1 MGITAGRD
9 LLTFPRRSLLFL
21 RRCSGKGFNR
31 ELNMQLTCNRAQFAA
46 AFSIAASAVPSR
58 TPRDVL
64 KNVLL
69 IVSGAGTELV
79 GTDQETGLRY
89 TVTGVQTNSE
99 GEVLLP
105 TQKLAAILRELQCE
119 TFELHVDDRT
129 IMLKAGGS
137 RFRLTSEDPREFPP
151 VPRFTEDSYFRVPA
165 PVLRQM
171 IRRTSFAT
179 DTESTRYALGG
190 LLMEFSEG
198 QLTLAATDSRRLAVA
213 TALCERYGDPQTPA
227 RTTVVPTKAMGLLER
242 SIDAE
247 ADFVDIVVHDNDVLM
262 RSGSCTVSSRLVE
275 GRFPRYRDVI
285 PVNGRVSIPVS
296 AGLFHSA
303 VRQAQIVTDEETRGV
318 DFQFTRQLLTLSSAA
333 SAVGDSRI
341 ELPIEY
347 EHDDLQITFDPKYVS
362 EFLRVLNPETLVD
375 LQLTDGDTAAVFRV
389 EDSYTYVVMPLTQD
403 R

>member
-1 MGITAGRD
+1 
-9 LLTFPRRSLLFL
+9 
-21 RRCSGKGFNR
+21 
-31 ELNMQLTCNRAQFAA
+31 MQLTCNRAQFAA
-46 AFSIAASAVPSR
+46 AFAIAASAVPAR

-89 TVTGVQTNSE
+89 RVSGVETNSE

-129 IMLKAGGS
+129 ILLKAGGS

-151 VPRFTEDSYFRVPA
+151 VPRFSEDSFFRVAA

-190 LLMEFSEG
+190 LLLEFSEG
-198 QLTLAATDSRRLAVA
+198 LLTLAATDSRRLAVSNA
-213 TALCERYGDPQTPA
+213 ICERQGDPQTPA

-262 RSGSCTVSSRLVE
+262 RAGACTVSSRLVE

-285 PVNGRVSIPVS
+285 PPNGSVNIPLS
-296 AGLFHSA
+296 AGLFYSA
-303 VRQAQIVTDEETRGV
+303 VKQAQIVTDEETRGV
-318 DFQFTRQLLTLSSAA
+318 DFQFTRQPLTLSSAA

-347 EHDDLQITFDPKYVS
+347 EYDDLQITFDPKYVG

-375 LQLTDGDTAAVFRV
+375 LQLTDGDTAAVLRV

>member
-1 MGITAGRD
+1 
-9 LLTFPRRSLLFL
+9 
-21 RRCSGKGFNR
+21 
-31 ELNMQLTCNRAQFAA
+31 MQLTCNRAQFAA
-46 AFSIAASAVPSR
+46 AFAIAASAVPAR

-89 TVTGVQTNSE
+89 RVSGVETNSE

-129 IMLKAGGS
+129 ILLKAGGS

-151 VPRFTEDSYFRVPA
+151 VPRFSEDSFFRVSA

-190 LLMEFSEG
+190 LLLEFSEG
-198 QLTLAATDSRRLAVA
+198 LLTLAATDSRRLAVSNA
-213 TALCERYGDPQTPA
+213 ICEPQGDPQVPT

-262 RSGSCTVSSRLVE
+262 RAGACTVSSRLVE

-285 PVNGRVSIPVS
+285 PPNGSVNIPLS
-296 AGLFHSA
+296 AGLFYSA

-347 EHDDLQITFDPKYVS
+347 EYDDLQITFDPKYVA

>member
-1 MGITAGRD
+1 
-9 LLTFPRRSLLFL
+9 
-21 RRCSGKGFNR
+21 
-31 ELNMQLTCNRAQFAA
+31 
-46 AFSIAASAVPSR
+46 
-58 TPRDVL
+58 
-64 KNVLL
+64 
-69 IVSGAGTELV
+69 
-79 GTDQETGLRY
+79 
-89 TVTGVQTNSE
+89 
-99 GEVLLP
+99 
-105 TQKLAAILRELQCE
+105 
-119 TFELHVDDRT
+119 
-129 IMLKAGGS
+129 
-137 RFRLTSEDPREFPP
+137 
-151 VPRFTEDSYFRVPA
+151 
-165 PVLRQM
+165 M

-190 LLMEFSEG
+190 LLLEFSEG
-198 QLTLAATDSRRLAVA
+198 LLTLAATDSRRLAVSNA
-213 TALCERYGDPQTPA
+213 ISERQGDPQTPA

-262 RSGSCTVSSRLVE
+262 RAGACTVSSRLVE

-285 PVNGRVSIPVS
+285 PPNGSVNIPLS
-296 AGLFHSA
+296 AGLFYSA
-303 VRQAQIVTDEETRGV
+303 VKQAQIVTDEETRGV

-347 EHDDLQITFDPKYVS
+347 EYDDLQITFDPKYVG